1 MFFRWKLLVE
11 NEKQNK
17 QIEQLKRDLEL
28 SKNTY
33 KKLAEVERRELVLR
47 TELINTQQELA

>member
-17 QIEQLKRDLEL
+17 QIEQLKRNLEL